1 MGSVQQVEMKIER
14 FERAYRL
21 IFFYALILPDNGID
35 NGAGYFSPKPH
46 ILFMTPFLMFRCP
59 ATNRQCE
66 CDVATDPANLA
77 KAWKTTKHIKYRIC
91 GEMHQIKIRE
101 AFVDMAMS
109 RDIVITR

>member
-1 MGSVQQVEMKIER
+1 MTLAIS
-14 FERAYRL
+14 A
-21 IFFYALILPDNGID
+21 
-35 NGAGYFSPKPH
+35 PKPH

-59 ATNRQCE
+59 TTNQQCE

-77 KAWKTTKHIKYRIC
+77 KAWKTTKQIKCMIC

-109 RDIVITR
+109 REIVITR